1 DGLNI
6 RWPDTPLAQEARLL
20 DYKWYAALAYVRAN
34 RLNHTVID
42 SPNAWFGIV
51 TGGKAY
57 LDTRQALE
65 DLGLDEAACARIG
78 VRLFK
83 CGVVW
88 PLEAQTVR
96 EFATGLDEILV
107 VEEKRQIIEYAL
119 KEELYNW
126 RDDVRPRVYGKFDEK
141 DDRGGEWAMPRGRWL
156 LPAHA
161 ELSPAL
167 IAKAIAARLLNPGKF
182 GSKFELASEQRAQ
195 IEARLAIIDAK
206 ERALAAPHASALR
219 TPTFCSGCPHN
230 TSTHVPE
237 GSRALAGIGCH
248 YMANWMPERRT
259 GTFTQMGGEGVPWIG
274 MAPFTEEQHIF
285 ANLGDGTYFHSGLL
299 AIRASIA
306 AGVNITYKI
315 LYNDA
320 VAMTGGQPVDG
331 TLTVRDIVAQVR
343 AERAA
348 DIVIVTD
355 EPDRYEGAGVVDGIE
370 VFHRDDLEFVQKRLR
385 ETPGCTVLVY
395 DQTCASEKRRRRK
408 RVVDG

>member
-1 DGLNI
+1 M
-6 RWPDTPLAQEARLL
+6 
-20 DYKWYAALAYVRAN
+20 RAN

-42 SPNAWFGIV
+42 SPRAWFGIV

-57 LDTRQALE
+57 LDTRQALL

-141 DDRGGEWAMPRGRWL
+141 DDRSGEWAMPRGRWL

-182 GSKFELASEQRAQ
+182 GSKFELAGDLRADRSEAGDHRRERTRAGGA
-195 IEARLAIIDAK
+195 ARGR
-206 ERALAAPHASALR
+206 RARTDLLLGLSAQ
-219 TPTFCSGCPHN
+219 
-230 TSTHVPE
+230 HVDPRSR

-259 GTFTQMGGEGVPWIG
+259 DVHADGRRGAPWIG
-274 MAPFTEEQHIF
+274 QAPFTDEQHVF
-285 ANLGDGTYFHSGLL
+285 ANLGDGTYFHSGIL
-299 AIRASIA
+299 AIRAAIA

-320 VAMTGGQPVDG
+320 VAMTGGQPIDG
-331 TLTVRDIVAQVR
+331 TLTVPQIVAQRSMQR
-343 AERAA
+343 A
-348 DIVIVTD
+348 
-355 EPDRYEGAGVVDGIE
+355 
-370 VFHRDDLEFVQKRLR
+370 
-385 ETPGCTVLVY
+385 
-395 DQTCASEKRRRRK
+395 RRRSSSSPTSRTGTT
-408 RVVDG
+408 R